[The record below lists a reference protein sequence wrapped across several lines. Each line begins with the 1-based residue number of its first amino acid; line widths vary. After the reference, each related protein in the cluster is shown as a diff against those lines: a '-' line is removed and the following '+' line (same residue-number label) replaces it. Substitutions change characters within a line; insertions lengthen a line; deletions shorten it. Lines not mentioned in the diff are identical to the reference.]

1 MLYNEARKLLIEA
14 WNRTHNAKEVAECFG
29 INTSTVYRL
38 VKRMRETGS
47 VETRTSLR
55 GRKPSLS
62 QKDIQNIDCLIQQQP
77 DITINEIIDT
87 LQLHVSD
94 ETVRKTI
101 LKLGYVY
108 NRNRSVPDVQQ
119 KRKNW
124 EQLIPENAANKQRY
138 SVEFCVSD
146 IRQMSRMVQFSAHVL
161 A

>member
-1 MLYNEARKLLIEA
+1 MFWCKYKHSLP
-14 WNRTHNAKEVAECFG
+14 FG
-29 INTSTVYRL
+29 
-38 VKRMRETGS
+38 KADERETGS

-62 QKDIQNIDCLIQQQP
+62 RKDIQNIDCLIQQQP

-108 NRNRSVPDVQQ
+108 KKKSLHASEQERPRCTANRKFGSNLYRITPQT
-119 KRKNW
+119 
-124 EQLIPENAANKQRY
+124 A
-138 SVEFCVSD
+138 
-146 IRQMSRMVQFSAHVL
+146 
-161 A
+161 

>member
-1 MLYNEARKLLIEA
+1 MEK
-14 WNRTHNAKEVAECFG
+14 THNAKEVAECFG
-29 INTSTVYRL
+29 VNTSTVYRL
-38 VKRMRETGS
+38 AKRMRETGS
-47 VETRTSLR
+47 VETRASRGLGDVYKRQRASLR

-108 NRNRSVPDVQQ
+108 KKKSLHASEQERPRCTA
-119 KRKNW
+119 KTEKLGAAYTGERRK
-124 EQLIPENAANKQRY
+124 QPGI
-138 SVEFCVSD
+138 S
-146 IRQMSRMVQFSAHVL
+146 
-161 A
+161 

>member
-1 MLYNEARKLLIEA
+1 MLHNEARKLLIEA

-29 INTSTVYRL
+29 VNTSTVYRL

-62 QKDIQNIDCLIQQQP
+62 QKDIENIDCLIQQQP

-108 NRNRSVPDVQQ
+108 KKKSLYASEQERPRCTTEAQRLEKISVRER
-119 KRKNW
+119 RK
-124 EQLIPENAANKQRY
+124 K
-138 SVEFCVSD
+138 SD
-146 IRQMSRMVQFSAHVL
+146 LS
-161 A
+161 